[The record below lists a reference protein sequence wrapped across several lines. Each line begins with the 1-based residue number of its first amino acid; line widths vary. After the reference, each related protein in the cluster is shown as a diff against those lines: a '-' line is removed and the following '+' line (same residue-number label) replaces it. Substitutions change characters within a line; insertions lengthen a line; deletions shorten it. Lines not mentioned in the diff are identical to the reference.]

1 MKISNFPKN
10 ENVIFMQILYHR
22 LYLSV
27 NIDVR
32 RSVNRI
38 VFLVCISWC
47 CFHSVSVQTNKLV
60 YDNLS
65 SGV

>member
-1 MKISNFPKN
+1 
-10 ENVIFMQILYHR
+10 MQILYHR

-47 CFHSVSVQTNKLV
+47 CFHSVSVQTNKHV